1 MRPNKIKTAWEEN
14 RAAVNVFL
22 STPGSFTAEVMA
34 SLGWDGVTVDMQ
46 HGGVLREVRIH
57 GVRAH
62 QETTPVTVVLH
73 HLEAPAVVPT
83 RHLIKDRCARLSGG
97 NRAKER

>member
-1 MRPNKIKTAWEEN
+1 MSEGVIRTWTEGGNVVRPNKIKTAWEEN

-46 HGGVLREVRIH
+46 HGVNDYSDL
-57 GVRAH
+57 
-62 QETTPVTVVLH
+62 
-73 HLEAPAVVPT
+73 VPMFQ
-83 RHLIKDRCARLSGG
+83 G
-97 NRAKER
+97 